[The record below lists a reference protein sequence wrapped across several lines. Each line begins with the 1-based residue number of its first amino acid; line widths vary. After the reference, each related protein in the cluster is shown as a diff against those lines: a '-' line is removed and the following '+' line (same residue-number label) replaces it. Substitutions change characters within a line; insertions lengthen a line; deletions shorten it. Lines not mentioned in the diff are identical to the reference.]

1 MAIITVL
8 NLAGALALV
17 AGIFVAIPLG
27 EMITTRLVMEMIGEG
42 ANSSISDAIVEQKG
56 SIRYLTGE

>member
-27 EMITTRLVMEMIGEG
+27 EMITARLVMEMIGEG
-42 ANSSISDAIVEQKG
+42 ANSSISDATVEKK
-56 SIRYLTGE
+56 